1 MAEYMESII
10 SILEKIVQNKEYLKS
25 FSTLVIRINFLKI
38 LKKLLLIKIFRF
50 LNLYYHR
57 L

>member
-25 FSTLVIRINFLKI
+25 FSNLVSKN
-38 LKKLLLIKIFRF
+38 
-50 LNLYYHR
+50 
-57 L
+57 